1 VGAGATPEQAL
12 KAIGSTVEG
21 TANTRAALALAS
33 KLMIDL
39 PTARTVDILL
49 REEIAGE
56 EGFQRL
62 LALFAMALSSSIA
75 APST

>member
-1 VGAGATPEQAL
+1 MVRPRVWKLTVTVGRYAD
-12 KAIGSTVEG
+12 GSQRRVHT
-21 TANTRAALALAS
+21 TAHAANT
-33 KLMIDL
+33 IDL
-39 PTARTVDILL
+39 PTARTVDFLL
-49 REEIAGE
+49 HEEIAGE